1 MKKIKLKSL
10 LALFAVIAFV
20 MPPAAGQ
27 IDNVDFLRSGAT
39 DGLKIIEA
47 YISPWANAFGA
58 GLNGGWYNTA
68 KPHKLGGF
76 DITAAFNVGFVP
88 ESAGTYNVSDLG
100 LTTLTGSG
108 TASTISGPDVTGPQ
122 LTKKDNASGVTLA
135 QFNLP
140 PGTGWRYIPVPTAQ
154 IGIGLPFGTELKVRY
169 LPKLDIKDNANVG
182 LWGVGLMH
190 SIMQYIP
197 GNKLLP
203 VDVSLF
209 GGYTKLQG
217 NIPVSLQPD
226 QSVAQNYSTYNPSTA
241 FSDQKMSGEVNALNI
256 GIVGSF
262 NIPVLT
268 IYGGLGYSRTQTKVT
283 LEGNYPTPVLVTG
296 TLPYAEYNDS
306 GVLVGSTLDPLDIK
320 NFSGLRTNI
329 GLRVKLA
336 VLTIHADYTR
346 SQYNVITAGI
356 GISFR

>member
-1 MKKIKLKSL
+1 MNKSISCKKLKIAAIL
-10 LALFAVIAFV
+10 LLTGPLAS
-20 MPPAAGQ
+20 GQ
-27 IDNVDFLRSGAT
+27 VDNVDFLRAGAA
-39 DGLKIIEA
+39 DGIKIIQA

-58 GLNGGWYNTA
+58 GLNGSWYNTA

-76 DITAAFNVGFVP
+76 DITAAFNIGMVP
-88 ESAGTYNVSDLG
+88 ESAGTYDVGSLG
-100 LTTLTGSG
+100 LTTLSGSG
-108 TASTISGPDVTGPQ
+108 TASTISGPDSPGPQ
-122 LTKKDNASGVTLA
+122 MTKTVSGITLA

-154 IGIGLPFGTELKVRY
+154 IGIGLPLGTELKVRY
-169 LPKLDIKDNANVG
+169 MPRLNIKDADVG
-182 LWGVGLMH
+182 LWGVGVMH

-197 GNKLLP
+197 GNKILP
-203 VDVSLF
+203 VDVSVF

-226 QSVAQNYSTYNPSTA
+226 QAYIWHYTTYDPLTDFN
-241 FSDQKMSGEVNALNI
+241 DQKMSATVNALNI
-256 GIVGSF
+256 GVIGSVS
-262 NIPVLT
+262 IPVLT
-268 IYGGLGYSRTQTKVT
+268 VYGGLGYSKTQTKVV

-296 TLPYAEYNDS
+296 PAPYADYNDS
-306 GVLVGSTLDPLDIK
+306 GVLKGGTDIPSIDIK
-320 NFSGLRTNI
+320 NFSGIRMNL

-346 SQYNVITAGI
+346 SQYNVFSAGI